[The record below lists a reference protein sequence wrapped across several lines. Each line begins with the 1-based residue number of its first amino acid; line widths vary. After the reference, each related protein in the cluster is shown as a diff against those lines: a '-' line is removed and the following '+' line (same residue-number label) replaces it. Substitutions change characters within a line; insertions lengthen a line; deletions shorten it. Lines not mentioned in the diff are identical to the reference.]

1 MKAFKS
7 LQHVQILR
15 LQDRQDHAL
24 LEFIY
29 DHHEATQLVDLRWTP
44 ACIHAVRTM
53 GDALLHAQSPFNR
66 FSGPMMNPQSALE
79 LKDSP
84 SISISSLAE
93 RLTCLELHFD
103 AGLDL
108 NEQMRELSGLF
119 KTVFTAAK
127 NMQAVH
133 IGFPSRSPLELN
145 LEEIFHNVR
154 WDKLRAFGI
163 QAWRLDAEEI
173 IRIARR
179 HRKTLRGLRLRD
191 VLLKEGSKWKDVLHM
206 LHSEMDILEWVSL
219 RRIDYASHF
228 DNLWASGVELTDAD
242 LMLSSESD
250 LSDDFAPGHI
260 SEGEDEEE
268 EGGGG
273 GEGNS
278 SSVDADSEEDDEQ
291 DDDNG
296 PSANELA
303 LSPDTP
309 ASAPWSF
316 SSRGSHLPKTA
327 DELGDNGV
335 DVLYEQRKFWEHW
348 VVAKPR
354 S

>member
-1 MKAFKS
+1 
-7 LQHVQILR
+7 
-15 LQDRQDHAL
+15 
-24 LEFIY
+24 
-29 DHHEATQLVDLRWTP
+29 
-44 ACIHAVRTM
+44 
-53 GDALLHAQSPFNR
+53 
-66 FSGPMMNPQSALE
+66 
-79 LKDSP
+79 
-84 SISISSLAE
+84 
-93 RLTCLELHFD
+93 LHFD

-108 NEQMRELSGLF
+108 NEQMRDLSGLF
-119 KTVFTAAK
+119 QTVFTAAK

-173 IRIARR
+173 IQIARR

-228 DNLWASGVELTDAD
+228 DSLWASGVELTDAD

-268 EGGGG
+268 G

-327 DELGDNGV
+327 DELGYIGV
-335 DVLYEQRKFWEHW
+335 DVLYEQRMFWEHW